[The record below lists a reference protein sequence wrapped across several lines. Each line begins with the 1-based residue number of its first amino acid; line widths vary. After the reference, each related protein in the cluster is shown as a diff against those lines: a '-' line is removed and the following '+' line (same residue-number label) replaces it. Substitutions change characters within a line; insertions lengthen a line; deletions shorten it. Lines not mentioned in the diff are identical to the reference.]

1 MTRSTKWPKEKDL
14 QKMRDVLSQGDAT
27 QIVDPK
33 TLSSGDQVKYHICEQ
48 IIRYQ
53 NNNHL
58 SQKALAKLLD
68 ENEALVSKV
77 VRYRFQEF
85 TIDRLMK
92 FLTVL
97 YPKAELKIKIAS

>member
-1 MTRSTKWPKEKDL
+1 MTKSTKWPKEKDL
-14 QKMRDVLSQGDAT
+14 KRMRDLLSEGDAT

-33 TLSSGDQVKYHICEQ
+33 MLSSGDRAKYNICEQ

-53 NNNHL
+53 NSKDL

-68 ENEALVSKV
+68 ENEALVSKI

-97 YPKAELKIKIAS
+97 YPKAELRLKIAS